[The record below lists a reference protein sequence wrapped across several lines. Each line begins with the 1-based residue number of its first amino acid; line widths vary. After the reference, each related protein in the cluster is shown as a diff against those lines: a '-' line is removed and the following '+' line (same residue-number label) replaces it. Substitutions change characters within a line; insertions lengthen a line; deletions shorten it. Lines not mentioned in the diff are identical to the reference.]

1 MITTFSST
9 LLYEHR
15 KKIKLKVTDC
25 ANKPQLQR
33 QINRLIINNYMDGPK
48 NHTQTSLKTTAMLAW
63 CTIHIARDVLFVRQ
77 MDKQI
82 KIIHVNNLLAVVNN
96 GACLWAQQ
104 QRLEWSSKS
113 QTLSLNTVITAYFY
127 Y

>member
-48 NHTQTSLKTTAMLAW
+48 NHTQTSLKTTAMLA
-63 CTIHIARDVLFVRQ
+63 
-77 MDKQI
+77 
-82 KIIHVNNLLAVVNN
+82 
-96 GACLWAQQ
+96 
-104 QRLEWSSKS
+104 
-113 QTLSLNTVITAYFY
+113 
-127 Y
+127 